1 MTSKFS
7 SNNSPFI
14 VEEMDLSIPDQV
26 LPSRPAPLR
35 RGTNAWMN
43 YFGQYP
49 RACAEIIDGNIR
61 ELNGSHVLE
70 VPVNSN
76 ALRLYPTR
84 SEIAAV
90 QCDVRD
96 KVEQIYSQIELFGDN
111 GLIEW
116 KRLTGG
122 AEIRYQNEVI
132 YLQFKIC
139 EETSMFHVI
148 ISKPAGGPMDNLA
161 SFIYC
166 LRMIFI
172 TPGLFVTF
180 DFELTQEDVE
190 RASVVTFET
199 SVAQPKEE
207 EPAWMNDEIADWK
220 P

>member
-1 MTSKFS
+1 MAFS
-7 SNNSPFI
+7 NNNSPFI

-26 LPSRPAPLR
+26 LPSRPAPLK
-35 RGTNAWMN
+35 RGTNEWIN

-49 RACAEIIDGNIR
+49 RACAEIITGNIR
-61 ELNGSHVLE
+61 EFNGSHVLE
-70 VPVNSN
+70 VHVNSN

-84 SEIAAV
+84 PEIAAV

-96 KVEQIYSQIELFGDN
+96 KVESIYSQLEIFADN
-111 GLIEW
+111 GLITL
-116 KRLTGG
+116 KKLTGG
-122 AEIRYQNEVI
+122 AEIRYQNEVVF
-132 YLQFKIC
+132 LQFKIC

-161 SFIYC
+161 SLIYC
-166 LRMIFI
+166 LRMIFVS
-172 TPGLFVTF
+172 PGFFVTF

-199 SVAQPKEE
+199 SVAQPKED
-207 EPAWMNDEIADWK
+207 EPAWMNDANADWR